1 MVMVIKMPLKFNEM
15 VELRV
20 LTGQVVGYRALRD
33 YNRVAFVAM
42 KNILCTAI
50 ASSMESA
57 YISATGGECRYFV
70 IEEDYDSLVEEIAEY
85 HPNLIAV
92 FIGGSKEFDS
102 LRNALHKLFE
112 GLAKK
117 EVDSDFLFHLYTFVK
132 VGLEPLRE
140 DEDIRNYLAD
150 KRLMAYTANF
160 DDGLVELQ
168 DVYLLDDQIYSE
180 VVEEYPISFRHTR
193 IFNQGLKGRII
204 KFEKE

>member
-1 MVMVIKMPLKFNEM
+1 MPLKFDEIA
-15 VELRV
+15 ELRV
-20 LTGQVVGYRALRD
+20 LTGQVIGYRALEG

-42 KNILCTAI
+42 KNVLCTAI
-50 ASSMESA
+50 GSSMESS

-70 IEEDYDSLVEEIAEY
+70 IDDNYDSLAEELERY

-92 FIGGSKEFDS
+92 FVGGNKEFDN
-102 LRNALHKLFE
+102 LRDILHKLFTAI
-112 GLAKK
+112 AKR
-117 EVDSDFLFHLYTFVK
+117 EIDTDFLFHLYTYVK
-132 VGLEPLRE
+132 VGLDVLRE
-140 DEDIRNYLAD
+140 DEDIKNYLAD

-160 DDGLVELQ
+160 DEGLLELRE
-168 DVYLLDDQIYSE
+168 VYMLDENIDSE